1 MPSDRTSTDSSAPG
15 DSSILGDRSESS
27 DERVATVGTDGT
39 SECPPNCGEPTGA
52 DCSASQASA
61 DSGLAIAGEAVPGPA
76 NAYQLPSTEEA
87 GDTAAPS
94 KFAKAFSFAQTVGF
108 AFGIVALQMG
118 QGILLARLLGPVG
131 RGEYATTVLYVQML
145 LYIGLF
151 GGVEVICRYAADR
164 TVETIKLRR
173 AAMWLGLT
181 TGVVTTGLVVL
192 CNVIALPDEKAYLM
206 SLGCLCAFSVIGQ
219 HVMLI
224 MTAVDRGAGDF
235 SKYNVRRF
243 VSAAAF
249 PALLLIAALVTD
261 VTLNLACV
269 LFVIASAIS
278 MAACVFGLP
287 KLATGESEPP
297 VKRLLKESR
306 SYGVSML
313 ATDLFERLDL
323 LLVMW
328 LVPLLTQGFYAAM
341 VPVVYPLTVIPNT
354 LGIYLFNT
362 AADRSKRLRTSDVHR
377 ILGGS
382 IAIQTV
388 STIVFI
394 ILIGPLVKLVYGE
407 EFAPAIVFA
416 WWLAP
421 VSAIKG
427 ILQGLDSYVK
437 GRGKPLAPIR
447 CRIVASVVMLGLTAA
462 FVGSYGAIAIAVA
475 ALVGQ
480 VICLVWLS
488 AIVYADVREQNAV
501 AE

>member
-1 MPSDRTSTDSSAPG
+1 MTSDRSSTDSPSTG
-15 DSSILGDRSESS
+15 ESSIRGDRSDTTCEN
-27 DERVATVGTDGT
+27 VATVGST
-39 SECPPNCGEPTGA
+39 
-52 DCSASQASA
+52 A
-61 DSGLAIAGEAVPGPA
+61 DSGCSAESGESESFGCPPSITNADAGLSIAGEATPSPA
-76 NAYQLPSTEEA
+76 INGQQPSAEATEVSPP
-87 GDTAAPS
+87 PS
-94 KFAKAFSFAQTVGF
+94 RFTKAFSFAQTVGF
-108 AFGIVALQMG
+108 AFAIVALQMG

-131 RGEYATTVLYVQML
+131 RGEYATTVLYVQMA

-151 GGVEVICRYAADR
+151 GGLEVICRYAADR

-181 TGVVTTGLVVL
+181 TGAITTGLVVL

-206 SLGCLCAFSVIGQ
+206 SLGCLCAFSIIGQ

-235 SKYNVRRF
+235 TKYNLRRF
-243 VSAAAF
+243 ISAAAF
-249 PALLLIAALVTD
+249 PALLLVAAIVTD

-278 MAACVFGLP
+278 MAACVVGLP
-287 KLATGESEPP
+287 KIATGESEPP
-297 VKRLLKESR
+297 VNQLLKESR
-306 SYGVSML
+306 PYGVSML

-362 AADRSKRLRTSDVHR
+362 AADRSQRLQTSDVHR

-388 STIVFI
+388 STIAFMIV
-394 ILIGPLVKLVYGE
+394 IGPLVRLVYGE

-447 CRIVASVVMLGLTAA
+447 CRIVAAVVMLSLTAA
-462 FVGSYGAIAIAVA
+462 FVGTYGAIAIAVA
-475 ALVGQ
+475 AFVGQ
-480 VICLVWLS
+480 IICLVWLS
-488 AIVYADVREQNAV
+488 AIVYADVREQNLMAS
-501 AE
+501 